1 MWGRVR
7 ALVLTW
13 AADRHGVVDD
23 LAGLQQ
29 QVDLLLRR
37 VFQVEVVQ
45 FDADLLHG
53 GGLGDG
59 RGYTQ
64 SRGGAAQHDGLTHTH
79 TQENTPSASQLLRLS
94 LMQRTKRDYI
104 YFSRSFNAFISYC

>member
-1 MWGRVR
+1 M
-7 ALVLTW
+7 LVLTW
-13 AADRHGVVDD
+13 AADRHAVVDD

-29 QVDLLLRR
+29 QLDLLLRR

-64 SRGGAAQHDGLTHTH
+64 SRGGAAQHDGLTHTRTH
-79 TQENTPSASQLLRLS
+79 TGKHTVSISAAPAVTDAAYQTGLNLFVLQL
-94 LMQRTKRDYI
+94 
-104 YFSRSFNAFISYC
+104 